1 MTIKKPILLI
11 LIIWYMSSTVGFSI
25 TDTKNKPYNINSDS
39 LDISDTNESVDY
51 LIITTENFKP
61 YLEPLARWKTQKGL
75 VAKIELIDD
84 IRQHYSGSNRAEKI
98 KNCII
103 DYYNNYCTQWILL
116 AGDVHDVPSQDIIAL
131 DNFPIDGNTVS
142 CDSYYTDLDND
153 WDLNNDG
160 KWGYWG
166 DEFDF
171 EPEVY
176 VGRLP
181 ADNEVQMK
189 LLVQRIIA
197 YEKSPTIGPWM
208 SHALFASSILYF
220 DQDWNNDSV
229 VDFGECDDNRVNNF
243 IKTILPDN
251 WTSTVLAQTEGVK
264 GTSYYNDS
272 CLNYNT
278 LKNNIDEGCSIGT
291 IFAHGSPTGMAIDKW
306 LVDYD
311 GDLLFDYINSPFEGG
326 TPFDVMQRD
335 TLFHTSYMDFEPED
349 NKMGIF
355 YFGSCST
362 GTFDHPTECLAER
375 FLKKAAIG
383 VIAGS
388 QVVWGEDQW
397 YERDHGGWFIE
408 GLGFR
413 FYEQLF
419 QYNQPGKALALAK
432 ADYVSDRINSSEPK
446 EYPEWGN
453 KTLKQYNLLGD
464 PEVPIWLSIPKQLNI
479 SIIQPSNNDGNLFTV
494 LVTADGVPVQNATI
508 TYTKENDLIWKGI
521 TNENGTID
529 IPLSKAELNG
539 KILTVSKI
547 GYLPYQESIPKIAS
561 ESIPGYDVV
570 ITFTIL
576 LSLIFIHIVSHNK
589 TRLKKKRV

>member
-1 MTIKKPILLI
+1 MTVKKPLFLI
-11 LIIWYMSSTVGFSI
+11 LIVLSMSSSFGFSI
-25 TDTKNKPYNINSDS
+25 IDTKNNPYNINSTS
-39 LDISDTNESVDY
+39 LNISDTIDSVDY

-61 YLEPLARWKTQKGL
+61 YLEPLAKWKTQKGL
-75 VAKIELIDD
+75 VAKIELIEN
-84 IRQHYSGSNRAEKI
+84 IRQQYTGRNRAEKI

-103 DYYNNYCTQWILL
+103 DYNNNYNTQWILL
-116 AGDVHDVPSQDIIAL
+116 AGDVDHVPSRDVLAL
-131 DNFPIDGNTVS
+131 DGFSLDGNTVS
-142 CDSYYTDLDND
+142 CDSYYTDLNNN

-160 KWGYWG
+160 NWGASG
-166 DEFDF
+166 DELDF

-181 ADNEVQMK
+181 ADNEVQMQQ
-189 LLVQRIIA
+189 LVHRILA
-197 YEKSPTIGPWM
+197 YEKRPTIGPWM
-208 SHALFASSILYF
+208 SHALFAGAILQF
-220 DQDWNNDSV
+220 DQDWNNDSFL
-229 VDFGECDDNRVNNF
+229 DYGECDGNRVNNF
-243 IKTILPDN
+243 IKTLLPDN
-251 WTSTVLAQTEGVK
+251 WTSTFLAQTKGVK

-278 LKNNIDEGCSIGT
+278 LKNYIDEGCSIGT

-311 GDLLFDYINSPFEGG
+311 GDFLFDYIDCSFEGG
-326 TPFDVMQRD
+326 TPVDVMQRD
-335 TLFHTSYMDFEPED
+335 ILFDMSYMDFEPED
-349 NKMGIF
+349 NKTGIF

-362 GTFDHPTECLAER
+362 GTFDHPTECLAQK
-375 FLKKAAIG
+375 FLRKAAIG
-383 VIAGS
+383 VIAAS
-388 QVVWGEDQW
+388 QVAWGEDQW
-397 YERDHGGWFIE
+397 YERNHGGWFIE

-419 QYNQPGKALALAK
+419 LYNQPGKALALAK

-479 SIIQPSNNDGNLFTV
+479 SINQPPNDDENLLTL
-494 LVTADGVPVQNATI
+494 LVTAEGAPVQNAII
-508 TYTKENDLIWKGI
+508 TYTKENNLFWKGI

-547 GYLPYQESIPKIAS
+547 GYLPYQESIPQIAS

-576 LSLIFIHIVSHNK
+576 LSLIFIYISSDNRK
-589 TRLKKKRV
+589 RLNKKRV